1 MEMLKNEPKVGIQ
14 TEVILLIKSDLT
26 KYLNPK
32 HVIKDHLY
40 SLQLSQ
46 SRKLNKGIGVELVDG
61 ISLQLYL
68 L

>member
-1 MEMLKNEPKVGIQ
+1 MEMLVKIIEKWTLSRDLN
-14 TEVILLIKSDLT
+14 KSDLT
-26 KYLNPK
+26 EYLIAK
-32 HVIKDHLY
+32 HVIKDDLH

-46 SRKLNKGIGVELVDG
+46 SRKFNKGIGVELVDG

>member
-1 MEMLKNEPKVGIQ
+1 MEMLVKIIEKWTQSRDLN
-14 TEVILLIKSDLT
+14 KSDLT
-26 KYLNPK
+26 EYLIAK
-32 HVIKDHLY
+32 HVIKDDLH

>member
-1 MEMLKNEPKVGIQ
+1 MLVKIIEKWTQSRDLN
-14 TEVILLIKSDLT
+14 KSDLT
-26 KYLNPK
+26 KNLIAK

>member
-1 MEMLKNEPKVGIQ
+1 MEMLVKIIEKWTKSRDLN
-14 TEVILLIKSDLT
+14 KSDLT
-26 KYLNPK
+26 KYLIAK
-32 HVIKDHLY
+32 HVIKDDLY